1 MNHPPLTPTYILRG
15 HASAIHS
22 LHIFQSN
29 LRLISADADGWIIV
43 WDLVS
48 KRPVAVWKGHEGA
61 ILQVRAFC
69 VDGEGVQ
76 VYSHGRDHKLRMWKI
91 RPQDEA
97 VMQKTLPVDV
107 QTETEPQRQYG
118 SQPWMVHSLPV
129 NALNFCAFSILFV
142 DGPFSSLSSGDGS
155 NERRRARTHSGGHAE
170 SQPQATPP
178 SSEEAPPTAS
188 TDKAF
193 TRLLAAP
200 NALDS
205 GAVDIF
211 HLPLER
217 RVCTIP
223 PPAGIKPGMVM
234 AVELFMDS
242 TTGDVYVASGYEDG
256 HVMVFRCRG
265 ALKDQDTS
273 TEPWNRKWNWET
285 LYVSRIHTQ
294 PALSI
299 DVSKTG
305 GYFLS
310 SGADATLLKHP
321 IPGWDGAGTAA
332 PATAAGEPS
341 DKPLKTVN
349 TKHAGQQGLRIR
361 DDGKIFATAGWDSRV
376 RVYSCKTMK
385 EVAVLK
391 WHKDGCY
398 AVAFAHVEAAG
409 ALDRPGQQL
418 SESGEAGD
426 DKTTAGELTKRTE
439 FSLATVQQQ
448 RNQKVQKTH
457 WLAAGSKDGKISL
470 WDIY

>member
-29 LRLISADADGWIIV
+29 LRLISADADGWIVV

-61 ILQVRAFC
+61 ILQVRAFW

-76 VYSHGRDHKLRMWKI
+76 VYSHGRDHRLRMWKI

-107 QTETEPQRQYG
+107 QTESGTQGQSG

-142 DGPFSSLSSGDGS
+142 DGPFPSSLGDGS
-155 NERRRARTHSGGHAE
+155 NEGRRARTHSGVHEELGTDT
-170 SQPQATPP
+170 TPP
-178 SSEEAPPTAS
+178 GSEEVPPTTS
-188 TDKAF
+188 TDKAV

-234 AVELFMDS
+234 AVELFRDS
-242 TTGDVYVASGYEDG
+242 TKGDVNVASGYEDG

-265 ALKDQDTS
+265 VLKDRDTS
-273 TEPWNRKWNWET
+273 TEPWNRKWDWET

-305 GYFLS
+305 GYVLS
-310 SGADATLLKHP
+310 SGADAMLVKYP
-321 IPGWDGAGTAA
+321 VPGRDGAGTIAG
-332 PATAAGEPS
+332 AAGEPS
-341 DKPLKTVN
+341 ERALKTVN

-398 AVAFAHVEAAG
+398 AVAFAHVEAAS
-409 ALDRPGQQL
+409 ALDRSREQI
-418 SESGEAGD
+418 SESEAGIQSD
-426 DKTTAGELTKRTE
+426 DNISTGELIKRTE